1 MAKHS
6 IGLLHPR
13 NIPNILAQGRHP
25 FVYALAEFIDNS
37 LRATSRAGG
46 DRQILVSFLLSSAAA
61 SSSSGLVCVQDQG
74 CGMSKKELN
83 DWVR

>member
-1 MAKHS
+1 M
-6 IGLLHPR
+6 
-13 NIPNILAQGRHP
+13 LAQGRHP

-37 LRATSRAGG
+37 LRATSRAECG
-46 DRQILVSFLLSSAAA
+46 RQILVSFLLSSAAA